1 MQSSD
6 KPILESLNLFYHES
20 ETSGRDSSPTQNS
33 GDVACLF
40 CQEQFDTVEQRED
53 LLRHLAVVHKFVIG
67 DVNLITDLKKYLTY
81 WRQRFLEEDLTN
93 FCSLIST
100 KAKNANK
107 GSEDQYYLLC
117 DVLAED
123 KTLREFLQKKKLEKV
138 LAQQQRERED
148 ENFCRTCLFC
158 REQFTG
164 NRADMFDHM
173 THDHGFSVGLPDNLV
188 YTDEFLDIL
197 QEKLDKLQCLYC
209 ERTFKDKTV
218 LKEHMRKKQHKKIN
232 PKNRKYDKFYIINYL
247 EMGRSWE
254 VIQAE
259 PDEEVGTE
267 TETEDEESWEDWEE
281 AGSQAVCLFCDF
293 SSCVPHK
300 LNAHMQQELHDFD
313 LKEVKLRLNLNFYQQ
328 IKLINFMRRQI
339 YLGTCFG
346 CGEKFDER
354 RALVEHMHTQQH
366 VDKLPESSAWD
377 QPQYFFPTYEN
388 DNLLC
393 QLEDDDNDVEDD
405 TEGASGRSQV
415 IAEDL
420 PYLNTI
426 LAHESVRKEI
436 LSGDIT

>member
-1 MQSSD
+1 MQSAD

-20 ETSGRDSSPTQNS
+20 EGSEREGSPTQCS
-33 GDVACLF
+33 GDVLCLF
-40 CQEQFDTVEQRED
+40 CQEQFNATVQKED
-53 LLRHLAVVHKFVIG
+53 LLRHLAVNHKFVIG

-93 FCSLIST
+93 FCSIIST
-100 KAKNANK
+100 KTSDRDKESK
-107 GSEDQYYLLC
+107 EQYYLLC

-138 LAQQQRERED
+138 LAQQQKERED
-148 ENFCRTCLFC
+148 ETFSRTCLFC
-158 REQFTG
+158 RDHFSG
-164 NRADMFDHM
+164 NRAEMFDHM
-173 THDHGFSVGLPDNLV
+173 THGHGFSIGLPDNLV
-188 YTDEFLDIL
+188 YTDEFLDDL
-197 QEKLDKLQCLYC
+197 QGKLDNLQCLYC
-209 ERTFKDKTV
+209 ERIFKDKTV

-232 PKNRKYDKFYIINYL
+232 PKNRKYDKFYVINYL

-254 VIQAE
+254 MIQADPDDE
-259 PDEEVGTE
+259 PGTE

-293 SSCVPHK
+293 SSCMPHK
-300 LNAHMQQELHDFD
+300 LTAHMQELHDFD
-313 LKEVKLRLNLNFYQQ
+313 LKDVKLRLNLNFYQQ

-339 YLGTCFG
+339 YLGSCYG
-346 CGEKFDER
+346 CGEKFTDKR
-354 RALVEHMHTQQH
+354 VLVEHMHSQQH
-366 VDKLPESSAWD
+366 VDRFPEPSVWD

-393 QLEDDDNDVEDD
+393 QLDDDEED
-405 TEGASGRSQV
+405 EVAGGRNQV

-420 PYLNTI
+420 PSLNTI
-426 LAHESVRKEI
+426 LAQESVRKDI

>member
-20 ETSGRDSSPTQNS
+20 EVTSRGESPTQS
-33 GDVACLF
+33 SKEVQCLF
-40 CQEQFDTVEQRED
+40 CPDKFNISSQKED
-53 LLRHLAVVHKFVIG
+53 LLKHLALEHKFVIG

-81 WRQRFLEEDLTN
+81 WRQRFLEEDVTN
-93 FCSLIST
+93 FCSVITTST
-100 KAKNANK
+100 KQENLKDSN
-107 GSEDQYYLLC
+107 EQYYLLC

-138 LAQQQRERED
+138 LAQQQKERED

-158 REQFTG
+158 RDHFTG

-173 THDHGFSVGLPDNLV
+173 THDHGFSVGRPDNLV
-188 YTDEFLDIL
+188 YTDELLDDL
-197 QEKLDKLQCLYC
+197 QEKLDNLQCLYC
-209 ERTFKDKTV
+209 ERTFKDKIV
-218 LKEHMRKKQHKKIN
+218 LKEHMRKKQHKKVN

-247 EMGRSWE
+247 EMGRSWQ

-259 PDEEVGTE
+259 PDEEGGEDTE
-267 TETEDEESWEDWEE
+267 TDNDESWGDWEE

-293 SSCVPHK
+293 SSCVADK
-300 LNAHMQQELHDFD
+300 LTAHMQELHDFD

-328 IKLINFMRRQI
+328 IKLINFIRRQV
-339 YLGTCFG
+339 YLGNCYG
-346 CGEKFDER
+346 CGEKFADKRE
-354 RALVEHMHTQQH
+354 LMEHMHTQQH
-366 VDKLPESSAWD
+366 VDRFPDTAVWD

-393 QLEDDDNDVEDD
+393 QLEDDEDLG
-405 TEGASGRSQV
+405 EGGRNQV

-420 PYLNTI
+420 PPITTI
-426 LAHESVRKEI
+426 LTQESVRRDI
-436 LSGDIT
+436 LS